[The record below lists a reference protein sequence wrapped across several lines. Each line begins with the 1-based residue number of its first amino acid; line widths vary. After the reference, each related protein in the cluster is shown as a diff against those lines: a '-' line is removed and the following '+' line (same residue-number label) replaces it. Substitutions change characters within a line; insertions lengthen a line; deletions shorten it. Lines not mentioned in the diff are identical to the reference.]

1 MNIPTEKLTAWNR
14 FAELAR
20 NTAIAA
26 RLAYARGERDKG
38 KKFLQDLEQAAAAA
52 SVDMEAS
59 GADRPRTLPPPAD
72 VPLSLLDTPASRRYA
87 RLMREAYEAALAVD
101 RERGYG
107 DDGPALVLEGFAEG
121 AELDAYG
128 AVGVVRE

>member
-1 MNIPTEKLTAWNR
+1 MNIEQDKLSAWNR

-26 RLAYARGERDKG
+26 RLAYARDDWDKG
-38 KKFLQDLEQAAAAA
+38 KQFLKDLEHAAAAA
-52 SVDMEAS
+52 SVSMESA
-59 GADRPRTLPPPAD
+59 GADRPAPLPDPQG
-72 VPLSLLDTPASRRYA
+72 VPLALLDTPASRRYA

-107 DDGPALVLEGFAEG
+107 SDGPAAMLEGLAEE

-128 AVGVVRE
+128 AVGRVPE